1 MKKLTACILM
11 FLFSFAF
18 SGCSKKAPEKINMH
32 INSSY
37 TASMGDMEL
46 SGILIYSE
54 DGEMYLEISTPDELS
69 GLNFSFADN
78 FTMGYRGLSVVTETD
93 YLPDSA
99 FAQSIKNTLDNALDS
114 KPTLEKTDDK
124 KYTAAAKSDSGLY
137 KIHTDEL
144 GNIKGIEIPGT
155 DVVLSLQE

>member
-37 TASMGDMEL
+37 SASMGDMEL

-69 GLNFSFADN
+69 GLNFSFTDN

-93 YLPDSA
+93 YLPTSA
-99 FAQSIKNTLDNALDS
+99 FAQSIKNSLDNALMS
-114 KPTLEKTDDK
+114 KPMLEEAEDK
-124 KYTAAAKSDSGLY
+124 KYTAIAKSDSGLY